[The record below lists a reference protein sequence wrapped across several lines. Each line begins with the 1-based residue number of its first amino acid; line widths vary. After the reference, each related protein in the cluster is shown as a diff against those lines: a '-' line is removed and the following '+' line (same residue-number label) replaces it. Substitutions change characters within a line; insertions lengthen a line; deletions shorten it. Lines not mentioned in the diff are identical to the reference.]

1 MSSSLW
7 SIMWLLSAAEIFFN
21 DPVIWILRGWDYVKF
36 AKFLLFMIC
45 DFDLTYVLCGI
56 PWLRGQSL
64 FGWEEGKKQCC
75 HPSLDL
81 QYGAEGEEGRGDGRR
96 REAVDGLST
105 TVGGEPVARWGAT
118 QYHPLETLQ
127 SWNLSEPWNSLATL
141 WVQPLRAGLLVMNF
155 GPPSL
160 AHMNGTKSYKD
171 GKKQLNFSCWNHFLK
186 FLKSTKSKSELL
198 IKNNG
203 KQHCPPHTPVC
214 PR

>member
-1 MSSSLW
+1 MNSC
-7 SIMWLLSAAEIFFN
+7 F
-21 DPVIWILRGWDYVKF
+21 VTLR
-36 AKFLLFMIC
+36 
-45 DFDLTYVLCGI
+45 TYVLCGI

-64 FGWEEGKKQCC
+64 FTWLEGKKQGC

-141 WVQPLRAGLLVMNF
+141 
-155 GPPSL
+155 
-160 AHMNGTKSYKD
+160 
-171 GKKQLNFSCWNHFLK
+171 
-186 FLKSTKSKSELL
+186 
-198 IKNNG
+198 
-203 KQHCPPHTPVC
+203 
-214 PR
+214 